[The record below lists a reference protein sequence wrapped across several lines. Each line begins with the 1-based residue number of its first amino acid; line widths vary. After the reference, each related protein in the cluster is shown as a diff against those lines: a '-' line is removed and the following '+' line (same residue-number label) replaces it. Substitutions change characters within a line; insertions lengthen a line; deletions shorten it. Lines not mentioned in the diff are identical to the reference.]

1 MKRIKQKNRKKIS
14 FLCGVIVIVATLGCF
29 LLNENKSEE
38 IKLPDKPF
46 TAPINPTIPDLFA
59 TPAEGNPEDDI
70 PVVILPPDG
79 IIDPENPGDEDEFI
93 LPRDK
98 YGLPYP
104 TTTRPE
110 SIQALTVQHTS
121 RSGYEYFD
129 GSVFLGDSV
138 TLGLKNYATKQR
150 KTDSFFLGNAQ
161 FIAVGSYG
169 VADTLVEVTSQNSI
183 HSLYNGVATQPQD
196 IIADMGASK
205 VFICLGLNDVGIY
218 TQNEYLNNY
227 SVLINRIRK
236 VSPETQIAIISVTP
250 LTLEGERKILYNAK
264 IDEYNNALI
273 SFASENGCYFLDIAT
288 ILKDE
293 EGYLAD
299 ELSSDNYCHLMP
311 EAYDKWIDYMLTHRI
326 PTKEEEEA
334 MEQAHGGAIHVDKGV
349 PEVEGWE
356 GAAGE
361 PRI

>member
-14 FLCGVIVIVATLGCF
+14 FLCGVIVVAAVIGCF
-29 LLNENKSEE
+29 LLNKNNNATEE
-38 IKLPDKPF
+38 IKQPDRPF
-46 TAPINPTIPDLFA
+46 TAPVNPKIPDLFNP
-59 TPAEGNPEDDI
+59 PAEGNVEDI
-70 PVVILPPDG
+70 PTVILPSDE
-79 IIDPENPGDEDEFI
+79 IVDPENPEEFI

-98 YGLPYP
+98 YDLPYP
-104 TTTRPE
+104 QTTRPD
-110 SIQALTVQHTS
+110 SLQALTVQHTS

-138 TLGLKNYATKQR
+138 TLGLKNYATKKRQS
-150 KTDSFFLGNAQ
+150 DSFFLGNAQ

-169 VADTLVEVTSQNSI
+169 VADTLVPISSPNSI
-183 HSLYNGVATQPQD
+183 HSLYKGEISQPQD

-227 SVLINRIRK
+227 SILINRIRK
-236 VSPETQIAIISVTP
+236 VSPDTQIAIISVTP
-250 LTLEGERKILYNAK
+250 LTLEGERKVLYNAK

-273 SFASENGCYFLDIAT
+273 SFANENGCYFLDITT

-311 EAYDKWIDYMLTHRI
+311 EAYDKWIDHMLTHRI

-334 MEQAHGGAIHVDKGV
+334 MSMANGGAIHVDKGV

-356 GAAGE
+356 GSAGE
-361 PRI
+361 P